1 LKFTI
6 VLLIRNGLLL
16 LLLIVDKAGTIDDDT
31 LFIFDGLVSPV
42 SPVWGW
48 QGIPVVR
55 NLNAAALNTVER
67 N

>member
-16 LLLIVDKAGTIDDDT
+16 LLLLIVNKAGTIDDDT

-48 QGIPVVR
+48 QGIPVR
-55 NLNAAALNTVER
+55 NLNAALNTVER

>member
-1 LKFTI
+1 MKFTI

-16 LLLIVDKAGTIDDDT
+16 LLIVDKVGTIDDDT

>member
-16 LLLIVDKAGTIDDDT
+16 LLLLIVNKAGTIDDDT

-42 SPVWGW
+42 
-48 QGIPVVR
+48 R
-55 NLNAAALNTVER
+55 NLNAALNTVER